1 MNPKYT
7 SSTLPLLAI
16 ILILSITACK
26 EANKVEQAPTPVS
39 QIVKTSSG
47 EFTHAVYFWLKDP
60 ADQEKNTAFERSLEK
75 FLSGSADI
83 KTYHLG
89 KPATTDR
96 PIIDRSY
103 TYALIVTFDSKAEH
117 DAYQED
123 SAHKLFIKESEYLWE
138 RVQIYDSV
146 NVL

>member
-1 MNPKYT
+1 MKLIYT
-7 SSTLPLLAI
+7 TGILPLLAI
-16 ILILSITACK
+16 ILTLSVTACK
-26 EANKVEQAPTPVS
+26 EVSPLEQAPTPVS
-39 QIVKTSSG
+39 QIVKTASG

-60 ADQEKNTAFERSLEK
+60 ADQNKNIAFERSLEK
-75 FLSGSADI
+75 FLSGSSDI
-83 KTYHLG
+83 KNYHLG

-103 TYALIVTFDSKAEH
+103 TYALIVTFDSKTEH

-123 SAHKLFIKESEYLWE
+123 PAHKLFIKESEHLWE

>member
-47 EFTHAVYFWLKDP
+47 EFTHAVYFWLKEP
-60 ADQEKNTAFERSLEK
+60 TDQIKNQAFEQSLEK
-75 FLSGSADI
+75 FVAGSADI
-83 KTYHLG
+83 STYHLG
-89 KPATTDR
+89 KPANTDR

-103 TYALIVTFDSKAEH
+103 TYAFIVTFDSKAEH

-123 SAHKLFIKESEYLWE
+123 PAHKLFIKESEYLWE